1 MPVEVFALY
10 CSPRLGG
17 NSDTLLDE
25 ALKAL
30 REAEPDIR
38 LTAYNIY
45 EKRIGPCN
53 ACEDCFNTGVCT
65 IKDDFPR
72 MYKSMMAADI
82 VLIASPIYFMGPPA
96 PLKAFIDRCL
106 CGYSKKMS
114 SKKRPKKKK
123 YGGLILT
130 AGSPE
135 RKMFNGTIS
144 IIKSLFWSLDIRY
157 MGELLAGNMDREK
170 AIKGHPRII
179 GKARKLALTALAAK
193 K

>member
-10 CSPRLGG
+10 CSPRKGG

-25 ALKAL
+25 ALNAVRKV
-30 REAEPDIR
+30 EPDLR

-53 ACEDCFNTGVCT
+53 ACGKCLGTGVCS
-65 IKDDFPR
+65 IRDDFPR
-72 MYKSMMAADI
+72 MYERIMAADI
-82 VLIASPIYFMGPPA
+82 VLISSPIYFMGPPA

-114 SKKRPKKKK
+114 SKKRPKKKR

-135 RKMFNGTIS
+135 RKMFTGTIS
-144 IIKSLFWSLDIRY
+144 IIKALYWSLDIKY
-157 MGELLAGNMDREK
+157 MGEVLAGNMDKKK

-179 GKARKLALTALAAK
+179 GKARKLALGLLDSK
-193 K
+193 

>member
-1 MPVEVFALY
+1 LPVEVFALY

-25 ALKAL
+25 ALNAL
-30 REAEPDIR
+30 REAEPDLR

-45 EKRIGPCN
+45 DKRIGPCN
-53 ACEDCFNTGVCT
+53 ACEKCFDSGVCT
-65 IKDDFPR
+65 IRDDFPR
-72 MYKSMMAADI
+72 MYERIMAADI

-106 CGYSKKMS
+106 CGYTKKMS
-114 SKKRPKKKK
+114 SKKRPKRKR

-144 IIKSLFWSLDIRY
+144 IIKALYWSLDIKY
-157 MGELLAGNMDREK
+157 MGEVLAGNMDKKK

-179 GKARKLALTALAAK
+179 GKARKLALELLDSK
-193 K
+193 